1 MASGQRLGAPAT
13 GGPTMTTA
21 TRSDQVPAT
30 GGATAHVAVRIEG
43 VTKRYAVRRGWRE
56 TLRHPRGGSTT
67 LALDH
72 VELEIGRGEFFGL
85 LGPNGA
91 GKTTLFKVLATLIEP
106 EAGTAFVEGHDVR
119 LEPNEVRRVLTPVIA
134 DERSLNWR
142 LTARENLDLYA
153 VLLDVPR
160 AERRERIDRV
170 LADVGLVDVGEKMV
184 GAFSSGMR
192 QRLLIARALLAR
204 PRVLLLDEPTRSLDP
219 VSARAFRRFLREEIV
234 GRHGCTVV
242 LATHN
247 AEEAFELCDRVAVL
261 DRGRVLACGPARALA
276 QSYGDERHRVWTQT
290 PGHPAFDSLVQAGL
304 IEQIRRL
311 PDEEGGW
318 ACLELVVHGGLA
330 ESAAALRE
338 LSDAGVSVA
347 RFERVPLSLAD
358 LIERV
363 VADGD
368 RGRVHA

>member
-1 MASGQRLGAPAT
+1 MTSSLQSHAS
-13 GGPTMTTA
+13 
-21 TRSDQVPAT
+21 TRVDIA
-30 GGATAHVAVRIEG
+30 GEVAVRVAG
-43 VTKRYAVRRGWRE
+43 VTKRYPVRRGWRE
-56 TLRHPRGGSTT
+56 TVRHPRSGRKT
-67 LALDH
+67 LALDS
-72 VELEIGRGEFFGL
+72 VELEILRGEFFGL

-106 EAGTAFVEGHDVR
+106 NEGTAFVEGFDVR
-119 LEPNEVRRVLTPVIA
+119 AEAAAVRRVLTPVIA

-153 VLLDVPR
+153 VLLDVP
-160 AERRERIDRV
+160 AVALDERVSRV
-170 LADVGLVDVGEKMV
+170 LENVGLSDVGEKMV

-192 QRLLIARALLAR
+192 QRLLIARALLSR

-219 VSARAFRRFLREEIV
+219 VSARTFRAFLREEIV
-234 GRHGCTVV
+234 GRHGCTVI

-261 DRGRVLACGPARALA
+261 DRGRVLACGAARTLA
-276 QSYGDERHRVWTQT
+276 QSYGDERHRIWTRT
-290 PGHPAFDSLVQAGL
+290 PNHHAFEALVAAGRVGQL
-304 IEQIRRL
+304 RRL
-311 PDEEGGW
+311 PDDDGW

-330 ESAAALRE
+330 ESAATLRV
-338 LSDAGVSVA
+338 LSEAGVPVA

-363 VADGD
+363 VSSHTEGGAD
-368 RGRVHA
+368 A

>member
-1 MASGQRLGAPAT
+1 MTTAIRSEHPHTTTGAPAN
-13 GGPTMTTA
+13 A
-21 TRSDQVPAT
+21 
-30 GGATAHVAVRIEG
+30 AVRIDAI
-43 VTKRYAVRRGWRE
+43 TKRYSVRRGWRE
-56 TLRHPRGGSTT
+56 TLRHPRSGRTT

-72 VELEIGRGEFFGL
+72 VTLEIARGEFFGL

-119 LEPNEVRRVLTPVIA
+119 LEPDDVRRALTPVIA

-160 AERRERIDRV
+160 GERRERIDRV
-170 LADVGLVDVGEKMV
+170 LADVGLLDVGEKMV

-192 QRLLIARALLAR
+192 QRLLIGRALLSR

-219 VSARAFRRFLREEIV
+219 VSARTFRAFLREEIV
-234 GRHGCTVV
+234 GRHGCTVL

-247 AEEAFELCDRVAVL
+247 AEEAFELCDRVAIL
-261 DRGRVLACGPARALA
+261 DRGRVLACGAARALA
-276 QSYGDERHRVWTQT
+276 QSYGDERHRLWTRE
-290 PGHPAFDSLVQAGL
+290 PAHPAFEALVKSGL
-304 IEQIRRL
+304 VAQCRRL
-311 PDEEGGW
+311 PDEEDGW

-338 LSDAGVSVA
+338 LGDAGVSVA

-363 VADGD
+363 VADGA
-368 RGRVHA
+368 GKGEAHA

>member
-1 MASGQRLGAPAT
+1 
-13 GGPTMTTA
+13 MTTA
-21 TRSDQVPAT
+21 MDSAHALAARSST
-30 GGATAHVAVRIEG
+30 KVAVRIER

-56 TLRHPRGGSTT
+56 TLLHPRSGRTT

-72 VELEIGRGEFFGL
+72 VDLEIARGEFFGL

-106 EAGTAFVEGHDVR
+106 EAGTAYVEGHDVR
-119 LEPNEVRRVLTPVIA
+119 LEAAEVRRALTPVIA

-153 VLLDVPR
+153 VLLDVRR
-160 AERRERIDRV
+160 AERAQRIDRV
-170 LADVGLVDVGEKMV
+170 LSDVGLLDVGEKMV

-192 QRLLIARALLAR
+192 QRLLIGRALLSR

-219 VSARAFRRFLREEIV
+219 VSARAFRAFLREEIV
-234 GRHGCTVV
+234 GRHGCTVL

-247 AEEAFELCDRVAVL
+247 ADEAFELCDRVAVL
-261 DRGRVLACGPARALA
+261 DRGRVLACGSARALA
-276 QSYGDERHRVWTQT
+276 QSYGDERHRVWTRT
-290 PGHPAFDSLVQAGL
+290 PAHPAFDTLLRAGVV
-304 IEQIRRL
+304 EQLRRL
-311 PDEEGGW
+311 PDDEDGW
-318 ACLELVVHGGLA
+318 TCLELVVHGGLA
-330 ESAAALRE
+330 ESAAALRA
-338 LSDAGVSVA
+338 LNDAGVSIA

-363 VADGD
+363 VTDGAGNGD
-368 RGRVHA
+368 ERDHA